1 MYERFTDRARKVMQL
16 ANQEAQRF
24 NHEYIGTEHILLGLV
39 KEGSGVAANVLKN
52 LDVDLR
58 KIRLEVEKIVQS
70 GPDMVTM
77 GKLPQTPR
85 AKKVI
90 EYSME
95 EARNLNHNYVGTE
108 HILLGLLRE
117 QEGVAAQVLMNLGLK
132 LEDVREEVLNLLGH
146 GMETSEGGERA
157 PSSGGGGGGGGKGGK
172 SKTPALDSFG
182 RDLTELAR
190 QGKLDPVIGRTNEI
204 ERVIQILSR
213 RQKNNPVL
221 LGEAGVGKTAI
232 VEGFAQ
238 MVVEN
243 NVPEL
248 LRDKRIVVLD
258 LAMMVA
264 GTKYRGQF
272 EERIKAVMNEVRRA
286 KNTILFIDELHTLV
300 GAGGAEGAIDASNVL
315 KPALS
320 RGELQCIGATTL
332 DEYRKYIEKDG
343 ALERRFQTVLVE
355 PPSPDEAVEILRGL
369 RDRYE
374 AHHRVRITDEGLK
387 AAVELSS
394 RYITG
399 RCLPDK
405 AIDVIDEAGAR
416 IRLKSMV
423 RPPDLKDLE
432 EEIER
437 LNQAKE
443 EAVASQDFEKAASL
457 RDKADK
463 KKKEKDNLSRDW
475 REKAQESDGLVDEEV
490 IAEVVSKMTG
500 IPLQRLD
507 SVTHVYMQPE
517 EKRLQLKEDSQD
529 VVVPPEVIEKLK
541 PLLMP
546 AIVQERANTL
556 VKDKDVARS
565 QEEIREQSE
574 NKPATGLRAHELQD
588 KLKELLTRKEYELYE
603 PKIRRVTMKDG
614 ASARLLRMEDD
625 LKKRVIS
632 QTEAIK
638 SIARAVRR
646 SRSGLK
652 NPKRPTGVFVFAGPT
667 GVGKTLLAKSL
678 AAFMFGGQD
687 ALIQIDMSE
696 YMEKHNVSRLIGAPP
711 GYVGYE
717 EGGQLTEK
725 IRRRPYA
732 VVLLDEIEKA
742 HPDVFNMLLQ
752 IMEEGHLTD
761 SFGRKVDFK
770 NTVIIMTTNVG
781 ASAIHSGDQFGFGKK
796 DEDSS
801 YEKMKERLKHE
812 IEREFKP
819 EFLGRIDDIIVFRQL
834 TRDDLKMIIDIE
846 LAKVRERLEEKGLK
860 LVLTDAAKE
869 FIIDKGSDLDFGAR
883 PLRRAI
889 ESYVEDPLSEELLR
903 GGFEGKN
910 LITLTVVETG
920 DQKHLSF
927 DATAETEPTDQ
938 ALVGAGAGAETPA
951 GEKS

>member
-24 NHEYIGTEHILLGLV
+24 NHEYIGTEHILLGLI

-58 KIRLEVEKIVQS
+58 KIRLEVEKLVQS

-95 EARNLNHNYVGTE
+95 EARNLGHNYVGTE

-132 LEDVREEVLNLLGH
+132 LEEVREEVLNLLGH
-146 GMETSEGGERA
+146 GMEGAEGSDRPGGLFGGQSA
-157 PSSGGGGGGGGKGGK
+157 PGSAAEGQQRGK

-190 QGKLDPVIGRTNEI
+190 QGKLDPVIGREKEI
-204 ERVIQILSR
+204 ERTMQILAR
-213 RQKNNPVL
+213 RTKNNPVL

-238 MVVEN
+238 RVVEG
-243 NVPEL
+243 NVPEIL
-248 LRDKRIVVLD
+248 LDRRIVVLD

-320 RGELQCIGATTL
+320 RGEIQCIGATTL
-332 DEYRKYIEKDG
+332 DEYRKYIEKDS
-343 ALERRFQTVLVE
+343 ALDRRFQVVMVE
-355 PPSPDEAVEILRGL
+355 PSTKSETIEILKGL

-374 AHHRVRITDEGLK
+374 QHHHVRITDDAIE

-416 IRLKSMV
+416 VRLKSMT
-423 RPPDLKDLE
+423 RPPDLKEIDE
-432 EEIER
+432 EVER
-437 LNQAKE
+437 LNKEKE
-443 EAVASQDFEKAASL
+443 EAVANQDFEKAAAL
-457 RDKADK
+457 RDQADK
-463 KKKEKDNLSRDW
+463 LRKKKQTITQEW
-475 REKAQESDGLVDEEV
+475 REKSRETDGVVDEDV
-490 IAEVVSKMTG
+490 IAEVVSKITGVPLTRMTSE
-500 IPLQRLD
+500 D
-507 SVTHVYMQPE
+507 SVRLMQME
-517 EKRLQLKEDSQD
+517 AELHKRVVSQD
-529 VVVPPEVIEKLK
+529 
-541 PLLMP
+541 
-546 AIVQERANTL
+546 
-556 VKDKDVARS
+556 
-565 QEEIREQSE
+565 
-574 NKPATGLRAHELQD
+574 
-588 KLKELLTRKEYELYE
+588 
-603 PKIRRVTMKDG
+603 
-614 ASARLLRMEDD
+614 
-625 LKKRVIS
+625 
-632 QTEAIK
+632 EAIK
-638 SIARAVRR
+638 AVAKAVRR

-652 NPKRPTGVFVFAGPT
+652 DPRRPTGCFVFAGPT
-667 GVGKTLLAKSL
+667 GVGKTLLAKAL
-678 AAFMFGGQD
+678 AEFMFGDSD
-687 ALIQIDMSE
+687 ALVQIDMSE
-696 YMEKHNVSRLIGAPP
+696 YMEKHNVSRLVGAPP

-725 IRRRPYA
+725 IRRRPYS

-752 IMEEGHLTD
+752 IMEEGRLTD
-761 SFGRKVDFK
+761 SFGRNVDFR
-770 NTVIIMTTNVG
+770 NTIVIMTTNAG
-781 ASAIHSGDQFGFGKK
+781 AEAIKNESAFGFQKP
-796 DEDSS
+796 DDDAS
-801 YEKMKERLKHE
+801 YESMKSRVLEQ
-812 IEREFKP
+812 IEKVFRP
-819 EFLGRIDDIIVFRQL
+819 EFLGRCDDVIVFRHL
-834 TRDDLKMIIDIE
+834 TQNDLGEVIE
-846 LAKVRERLEEKGLK
+846 MELRKVRERLSERGLS
-860 LVLTDAAKE
+860 LVLTDEAKK
-869 FIIDKGSDLDFGAR
+869 FLIKKGSNLDFGAR

-889 ESYVEDPLSEELLR
+889 ENFVEDPLSEELLK
-903 GGFEGKN
+903 GEFEGKDT
-910 LITLTVVETG
+910 ITIEVKEVG
-920 DQKHLSF
+920 DRKQLVFRGSSN
-927 DATAETEPTDQ
+927 ASPENQQVTA
-938 ALVGAGAGAETPA
+938 
-951 GEKS
+951 SH

>member
-24 NHEYIGTEHILLGLV
+24 NHEYIGTEHILLGLI

-58 KIRLEVEKIVQS
+58 KIRLEVEKLVQS

-146 GMETSEGGERA
+146 GMEGPEGGER
-157 PSSGGGGGGGGKGGK
+157 SGGMPGPRGSESGHRAGK

-190 QGKLDPVIGRTNEI
+190 QGKLDPVIGRENEI
-204 ERVIQILSR
+204 ERTMQILGR
-213 RQKNNPVL
+213 RTKNNPVL

-238 MVVEN
+238 RVVDG

-248 LRDKRIVVLD
+248 LLERRIVVLD

-320 RGELQCIGATTL
+320 RGEIQCIGATTL
-332 DEYRKYIEKDG
+332 DEYRKYIEKDS
-343 ALERRFQTVLVE
+343 ALDRRFQVVIIE
-355 PPSPDEAVEILRGL
+355 PSTKTEAVEILKGL

-374 AHHRVRITDEGLK
+374 QHHHVRFTDDAIA

-416 IRLKSMV
+416 VHLKSMT
-423 RPPDLKDLE
+423 RPPNLKEIDE
-432 EEIER
+432 EVEK
-437 LNQAKE
+437 LNKDKE
-443 EAVASQDFEKAASL
+443 EAVANQDFEKAAAL
-457 RDKADK
+457 RDQADKFK
-463 KKKEKDNLSRDW
+463 KKKQQITHKW
-475 REKAQESDGLVDEEV
+475 REKSRETDGLVDEEV
-490 IAEVVSKMTG
+490 IAEVVSKITGVPLTRMTTE
-500 IPLQRLD
+500 D
-507 SVTHVYMQPE
+507 S
-517 EKRLQLKEDSQD
+517 KRLMKMEDELHKRVVSQD
-529 VVVPPEVIEKLK
+529 
-541 PLLMP
+541 
-546 AIVQERANTL
+546 
-556 VKDKDVARS
+556 
-565 QEEIREQSE
+565 
-574 NKPATGLRAHELQD
+574 
-588 KLKELLTRKEYELYE
+588 
-603 PKIRRVTMKDG
+603 
-614 ASARLLRMEDD
+614 
-625 LKKRVIS
+625 
-632 QTEAIK
+632 EAIH
-638 SIARAVRR
+638 SISKAVRR

-652 NPKRPTGVFVFAGPT
+652 DPKRPTGSFIFAGPT
-667 GVGKTLLAKSL
+667 GVGKTLLAKAL
-678 AAFMFGGQD
+678 AEFMFGDED

-696 YMEKHNVSRLIGAPP
+696 YMEKHNISRLVGAPP

-752 IMEEGHLTD
+752 LMEEGRLTD
-761 SFGRKVDFK
+761 SFGRNVDFR
-770 NTVIIMTTNVG
+770 NSILIMTTNAG
-781 ASAIHSGDQFGFGKK
+781 AEAIKNESAFGFQKP
-796 DEDSS
+796 DEDAS
-801 YEKMKERLKHE
+801 YENMKSRVQEQIDKVFR
-812 IEREFKP
+812 P
-819 EFLGRIDDIIVFRQL
+819 EFLNRVDDTIVFRHL
-834 TRDDLKMIIDIE
+834 TQKDLGEVIE
-846 LAKVRERLEEKGLK
+846 MELRKVRERLEDRGLK
-860 LVLTDAAKE
+860 LMLTDDAKQ
-869 FIIDKGSDLDFGAR
+869 FLIRKGSNLDFGAR

-889 ESYVEDPLSEELLR
+889 ENFVEDPLSEELLK
-903 GGFEGKN
+903 GEFKGMDT
-910 LITLTVVETG
+910 ITIKVKEVG
-920 DQKHLSF
+920 DKKQLNFKGS
-927 DATAETEPTDQ
+927 ASKPEPEPQ
-938 ALVGAGAGAETPA
+938 PVGAGAEGSSENDATA
-951 GEKS
+951 

>member
-24 NHEYIGTEHILLGLV
+24 NHEYIGTEHVLLGLI

-58 KIRLEVEKIVQS
+58 KIRLEVEKLVQS

-132 LEDVREEVLNLLGH
+132 LEEVREEVLNLLGH
-146 GMETSEGGERA
+146 GMESGEGGERSPA
-157 PSSGGGGGGGGKGGK
+157 GGGGGGSQSEGGKSSK

-190 QGKLDPVIGRTNEI
+190 QGKLDPVIGREKEI
-204 ERVIQILSR
+204 ERAIQILCR
-213 RQKNNPVL
+213 RTKNNPVL

-238 MVVEN
+238 RVVDGD
-243 NVPEL
+243 VPEL
-248 LRDKRIVVLD
+248 LSDRRIVVLD

-315 KPALS
+315 KPALA
-320 RGELQCIGATTL
+320 RGEIQCIGATTL
-332 DEYRKYIEKDG
+332 DEYRKYIEKDS
-343 ALERRFQTVLVE
+343 ALDRRFQLVMVE
-355 PPSPDEAVEILRGL
+355 PSTKPETVEILKGL

-374 AHHRVRITDEGLK
+374 SHHRVQITDKALD

-416 IRLKSMV
+416 VRLKAMT
-423 RPPDLKDLE
+423 RPPDLKEIDE
-432 EEIER
+432 EVEH
-437 LNQAKE
+437 LNKEKE
-443 EAVASQDFEKAASL
+443 EAVANQDFEKAAAL
-457 RDKADK
+457 RDQADKLK
-463 KKKEKDNLSRDW
+463 KKKLSITRDW
-475 REKAQESDGLVDEEV
+475 RERSREADGVVDDEV

-500 IPLQRLD
+500 IPLTRMSTED
-507 SVTHVYMQPE
+507 S
-517 EKRLQLKEDSQD
+517 KRL
-529 VVVPPEVIEKLK
+529 
-541 PLLMP
+541 
-546 AIVQERANTL
+546 
-556 VKDKDVARS
+556 
-565 QEEIREQSE
+565 
-574 NKPATGLRAHELQD
+574 
-588 KLKELLTRKEYELYE
+588 
-603 PKIRRVTMKDG
+603 
-614 ASARLLRMEDD
+614 MEMEGD
-625 LKKRVIS
+625 LHKRVIS
-632 QTEAIK
+632 QDEAIK
-638 SIARAVRR
+638 QIAKAVRR

-652 NPKRPTGVFVFAGPT
+652 DPKRPSGCFIFAGPT
-667 GVGKTLLAKSL
+667 GVGKTLLAKAL
-678 AAFMFGGQD
+678 AEFMFGDAD

-711 GYVGYE
+711 GYVGFE

-752 IMEEGHLTD
+752 VMEEGRLTD
-761 SFGRKVDFK
+761 SFGRNVDFR
-770 NTVIIMTTNVG
+770 NTILIMTTNAG
-781 ASAIHSGDQFGFGKK
+781 AEAIKNESAFGFQKP
-796 DEDSS
+796 EDNAN
-801 YEKMKERLKHE
+801 YESMKTRVKEQ
-812 IEREFKP
+812 IERHFRP
-819 EFLGRIDDIIVFRQL
+819 EFLNRLDDVIVFHHL
-834 TRDDLKMIIDIE
+834 TVNDLKQVIDLE
-846 LAKVRERLEEKGLK
+846 LSKVRGRLGERGLK
-860 LVLTDAAKE
+860 LILTDEAKK
-869 FIIDKGSDLDFGAR
+869 FLIKKGSDTDFGAR

-889 ESYVEDPLSEELLR
+889 ENFVEDPLSEELLK
-903 GGFEGKN
+903 GEFEGKDTITVDVKVVGEAKQ
-910 LITLTVVETG
+910 LIFEGTVSGE
-920 DQKHLSF
+920 
-927 DATAETEPTDQ
+927 AEAP
-938 ALVGAGAGAETPA
+938 VGAAAGEGEETPQV
-951 GEKS
+951 